1 MRYLLPCSPKG
12 FHLAKTKCSYLA
24 NYGISYFLE
33 LLLNTPLME
42 LEHFLALSFESHDKV
57 EKQGQTYI
65 HIGFWNNFEDIVATR
80 YYSSRFLGKTG
91 GADIFS
97 KLEKCLGPL

>member
-24 NYGISYFLE
+24 NYGISYFRE

-42 LEHFLALSFESHDKV
+42 LEHFLALFVESHNKV
-57 EKQGQTYI
+57 EK
-65 HIGFWNNFEDIVATR
+65 
-80 YYSSRFLGKTG
+80 
-91 GADIFS
+91 
-97 KLEKCLGPL
+97 